1 MAAILKVLAAGGLTA
16 LALLASPALAAE
28 YTVTLQSMKF
38 GPTPSGLHVGD
49 VIVWQNNDFLRH
61 TATARDGS
69 FDIDLP
75 PHTQAKLTLAK
86 AGTIAFFCK
95 FHPGMTGTLTVT
107 Q

>member
-1 MAAILKVLAAGGLTA
+1 MSRLLSALVAGGLIG
-16 LALLASPALAAE
+16 LALLAGPVAAAE
-28 YTVTLQSMKF
+28 YTVVLDKMQF
-38 GPTPSGLHVGD
+38 GPTPVGLHVGD

-75 PHTQAKLTLAK
+75 PHTKASLTLTK

-95 FHPGMTGTLTVT
+95 FHPGMTGTLTVAP
-107 Q
+107 